1 MGMYDDIEI
10 SKSYTRNLLTKKQ
23 EKILNLCKSNDY
35 QTKSLDNAL
44 LKFSFY
50 RSKLYKSEWDDKNKK
65 FTKRKPVKFTGVVN
79 AYKVIKKDDKDY
91 WVELDFTVKDGV
103 LDAKEL
109 VKFEI
114 LDKKDDTE
122 FNIKNALIEEFEKKL
137 KIRFYNWL
145 RRKLL
150 ALGNILID
158 KTTYKSKK

>member
-103 LDAKEL
+103 LDAKEVSFIFIISIPICSSSVL
-109 VKFEI
+109 VDRQE
-114 LDKKDDTE
+114 
-122 FNIKNALIEEFEKKL
+122 
-137 KIRFYNWL
+137 
-145 RRKLL
+145 LL
-150 ALGNILID
+150 LFFIFSSNNPTKMARTRVM
-158 KTTYKSKK
+158 TTTIP